1 MSTGVQPLEEIINEG
16 FMDVFGNPIFLGLF
30 LIGFFVAL
38 VFITRQR
45 LDMAL
50 LILIPAFI
58 LGMAFI
64 PSDLVILVA
73 IGVAVIVYLAIMKF
87 MNR

>member
-1 MSTGVQPLEEIINEG
+1 MSGVQPLEEIINEG
-16 FMDVFGNPIFLGLF
+16 FMDIFGNPIFIGLF
-30 LIGFFVAL
+30 VIGFFVAL
-38 VFITRQR
+38 IFITRQR

-58 LGMAFI
+58 IGMAFM
-64 PSDLVILVA
+64 PTELVLLVA
-73 IGVAVIVYLAIMKF
+73 LGVAVIVYLAIMKF